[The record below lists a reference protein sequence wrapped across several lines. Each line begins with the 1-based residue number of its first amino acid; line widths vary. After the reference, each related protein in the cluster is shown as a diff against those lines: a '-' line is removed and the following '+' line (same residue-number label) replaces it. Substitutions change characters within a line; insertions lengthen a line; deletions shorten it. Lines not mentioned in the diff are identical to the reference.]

1 MYLLNFFEP
10 SPMAEEKVE
19 PPGAE
24 KMCLFSSFLFFLD
37 QINTFYKIHISA
49 PREPRF
55 AICKVQVFISIQP
68 NPNNLF
74 SSENQDFTNHPLSV
88 PPDQAKYSNPRIKKN
103 QFFYEQNQFGR
114 RKIQLLSENSK
125 LN

>member
-1 MYLLNFFEP
+1 
-10 SPMAEEKVE
+10 MAEEKVE

-88 PPDQAKYSNPRIKKN
+88 PPDQAKYSNPRIKKKSV
-103 QFFYEQNQFGR
+103 F
-114 RKIQLLSENSK
+114 L
-125 LN
+125 